1 MDSAK
6 PQNSPVLKC
15 VIIVHILHTRQL
27 RKSKV
32 NEHFQGHE
40 AEKSWYLVQAALQS
54 FYSEPPAPVWKKVNE
69 SLLRAYSML
78 SPAAA
83 HDISFRFLDNYVT
96 LQSYLFCGYG
106 NRLTEMR
113 YQGRLMNLWGAQPRL
128 YYKSCISELL
138 RAAKAEPA
146 GNVQEELG

>member
-1 MDSAK
+1 MSISYAV
-6 PQNSPVLKC
+6 SCCRTV
-15 VIIVHILHTRQL
+15 T
-27 RKSKV
+27 
-32 NEHFQGHE
+32 
-40 AEKSWYLVQAALQS
+40 
-54 FYSEPPAPVWKKVNE
+54 
-69 SLLRAYSML
+69 
-78 SPAAA
+78 

-113 YQGRLMNLWGAQPRL
+113 SQGRLMNLWGAQPRL

-138 RAAKAEPA
+138 RAAKVEPA